1 MKNSFL
7 TAALASALAACATP
21 YAPPEFDFSE
31 LAGTVESAHAAPR
44 DMHAFEEAVEHQIN
58 PRLAQRLLI
67 RLDDGRA
74 LVVRGGELQYAP
86 GERVR
91 IVAGRVERE

>member
-1 MKNSFL
+1 MKSIL
-7 TAALASALAACATP
+7 PTAVLASALAACATP

-31 LAGTVESAHAAPR
+31 FAGTVESAHAAPR
-44 DMHAFEEAVEHQIN
+44 DLHAFDEAVEHQIN

-74 LVVRGGELQYAP
+74 LVVRIGEQQYTP

-91 IVAGRVERE
+91 IVAGQVERE

>member
-1 MKNSFL
+1 MKNILL

-44 DMHAFEEAVEHQIN
+44 DLHAFEEAVEHQIN
-58 PRLAQRLLI
+58 PQAPQRLLI

-74 LVVRGGELQYAP
+74 LVVRGGEQRYAP

-91 IVAGRVERE
+91 IVAGQVERE

>member
-1 MKNSFL
+1 MKNILL

-31 LAGTVESAHAAPR
+31 LAGTVESAHAAPLEA
-44 DMHAFEEAVEHQIN
+44 HAFEEAVEHQIN

-74 LVVRGGELQYAP
+74 LVVRGGEQDYTP

-91 IVAGRVERE
+91 VVAGRVERE